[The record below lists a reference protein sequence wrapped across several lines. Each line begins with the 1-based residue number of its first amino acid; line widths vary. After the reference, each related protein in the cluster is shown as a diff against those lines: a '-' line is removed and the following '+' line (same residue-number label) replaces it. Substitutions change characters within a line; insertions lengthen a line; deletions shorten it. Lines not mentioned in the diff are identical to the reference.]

1 MSGFRPVLTEYIQEK
16 DCHTLSFYRS
26 IGGYTA
32 LEKVLK
38 LDPVPD
44 ANIAIFFIP
53 LRQSIFN
60 MC

>member
-38 LDPVPD
+38 LSLG
-44 ANIAIFFIP
+44 AF
-53 LRQSIFN
+53 LRVSVR
-60 MC
+60 